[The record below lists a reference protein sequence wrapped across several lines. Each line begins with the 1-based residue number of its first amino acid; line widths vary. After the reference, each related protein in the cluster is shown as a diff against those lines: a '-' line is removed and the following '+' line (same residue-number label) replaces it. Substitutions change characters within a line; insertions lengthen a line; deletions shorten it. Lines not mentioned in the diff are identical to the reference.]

1 LDETKFKGFEM
12 NSKWVNILLALAF
25 LGLSGCASM
34 SADECMMSDWSA
46 VGYED
51 GARGYTSD
59 RFSQHRKACAK
70 HGVSADFQAYQRG
83 REQGLVEFCQPGRG
97 FTYGVNGGRYNG
109 VCSADLE
116 PEFMDAY
123 NVGYRLYTL
132 RAAVSSADSAIY
144 ARQGELKYAEDRI
157 VAIGID
163 LISDSTTTEQ
173 RVALLAEMK
182 DLSERTGELES
193 EIEFLIAERARA
205 EQELQYYEQTVVAL
219 GY

>member
-1 LDETKFKGFEM
+1 M
-12 NSKWVNILLALAF
+12 SRKWLSILLALAVV
-25 LGLSGCASM
+25 GLSGCASM

-51 GARGYTSD
+51 GARGYSSD
-59 RFSQHRKACAK
+59 RFGQHRKACAK
-70 HGVSADFQAYQRG
+70 HGVSADFQAYQSG
-83 REQGLVEFCQPGRG
+83 REQGLVEFCQPGRA

-123 NVGYRLYTL
+123 NVGYKLYTL

-144 ARQGELKYAEDRI
+144 AKQGELKYSEDRI
-157 VAIGID
+157 VAIGIE
-163 LISDSTTTEQ
+163 LISDQTTTEQ

-182 DLSERTGELES
+182 DLAERTGELET

-205 EQELQYYEQTVVAL
+205 EQELQYYEQTVAAL

>member
-1 LDETKFKGFEM
+1 M
-12 NSKWVNILLALAF
+12 NSKWVNIFMALALV
-25 LGLSGCASM
+25 GLSGCASM
-34 SADECMMSDWSA
+34 SADECALSDWSA

-59 RFSQHRKACAK
+59 RFGQHRKACAK
-70 HGVSADFQAYQRG
+70 HGVSVDFQAYQSG
-83 REQGLVEFCQPGRG
+83 REQGLAEFCQPGRG

-116 PEFMDAY
+116 AEFVEAY
-123 NVGYRLYTL
+123 NVGYQLYTL

-144 ARQGELKYAEDRI
+144 SKQSELDYSEKRI
-157 VAIGID
+157 VAIGVE
-163 LISDSTTTEQ
+163 LISDETTTEQ
-173 RVALLAEMK
+173 RVALLAEMQ

-193 EIEFLIAERARA
+193 EIDFLVAERARA
-205 EQELQYYEQTVVAL
+205 EQELQYYEQTVAAL